1 MKITPA
7 MLHDVKSK
15 YFHTYIYFFTPD
27 HSLEQIRYRLE
38 LLSHIGMMFNKGE
51 GFTAESCGLNGQSIS
66 FMAGDADAC
75 GFPHNLPFSRVT
87 QEKVTIHIKMMTC
100 FGTEEIEKEVHR
112 WIYRMEWTSEEIAEF
127 VQAVYEDL
135 GIVRR

>member
-7 MLHDVKSK
+7 MLHDINSK
-15 YFHTYIYFFTPD
+15 YSHTYIYFFTPD
-27 HSLEQIRYRLE
+27 KSLNQIRYRLE
-38 LLSHIGMMFNKGE
+38 LLSHIGMMFDKGD
-51 GFTAESCGLNGQSIS
+51 GFTAESCGLDGQNIS
-66 FMAGDADAC
+66 LMACASDNRTFFGK
-75 GFPHNLPFSRVT
+75 LPFTCVT

-100 FGTEEIEKEVHR
+100 FGTEEIEKEVPR

-127 VQAVYEDL
+127 IQAVYEDL

>member
-1 MKITPA
+1 MKITPE

-15 YFHTYIYFFTPD
+15 YHLPYVYFFSPD

-51 GFTAESCGLNGQSIS
+51 GFTAESCGLDGVNISI
-66 FMAGDADAC
+66 MAGDADAT
-75 GFPHNLPFSRVT
+75 HNLPFTRMM
-87 QEKVTIHIKMMTC
+87 QEKVTIHINMLTY
-100 FGTEEIEKEVHR
+100 FGREEVEKEVPR
-112 WIYRMEWTSEEIAEF
+112 WIYRMEWWSEEVAEF
-127 VQAVYEDL
+127 VRAVYEDL

>member
-1 MKITPA
+1 MRITPE

-15 YFHTYIYFFTPD
+15 YHLSYVYFFTPD

-51 GFTAESCGLNGQSIS
+51 GFTAESCGLDGQNISI
-66 FMAGDADAC
+66 MAGDADAT
-75 GFPHNLPFSRVT
+75 HNLPFSRMM
-87 QEKVTIHIKMMTC
+87 QEKVTIHIKLSRSL
-100 FGTEEIEKEVHR
+100 EIEKEVPR
-112 WIYRMEWTSEEIAEF
+112 WIYRMEWWSEEVAEF
-127 VQAVYEDL
+127 VNAVYADL

>member
-1 MKITPA
+1 MRITPE

-15 YFHTYIYFFTPD
+15 YHLPYVYFFTPD

-51 GFTAESCGLNGQSIS
+51 GFTAESCGLDGQNISI
-66 FMAGDADAC
+66 MAGDADAYN
-75 GFPHNLPFSRVT
+75 FPHNLPFSRMM
-87 QEKVTIHIKMMTC
+87 QEKVTIHIHEMLSC
-100 FGTEEIEKEVHR
+100 GTREIEKEVPR
-112 WIYRMEWTSEEIAEF
+112 WIYRVEWWSEEIAEF
-127 VQAVYEDL
+127 VNAVYTDL